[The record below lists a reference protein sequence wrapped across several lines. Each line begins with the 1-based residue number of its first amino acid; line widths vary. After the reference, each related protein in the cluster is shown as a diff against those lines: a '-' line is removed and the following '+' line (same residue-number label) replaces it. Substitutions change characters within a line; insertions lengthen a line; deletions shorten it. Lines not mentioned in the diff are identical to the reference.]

1 MINKS
6 KINHMRNYHFLFVAF
21 LCQITALA
29 NWAEVSTPTS
39 EKLNKLEIIGNI
51 AFCVGEN
58 GTLLKSTN
66 FGDTWNLL
74 NSGTSSTIT
83 SIKFV
88 TANLGFFT
96 TIDGEIFKTQN
107 GGSSWTGIKLQV
119 LGALNCVDFLDENTG
134 LTAGDNGNI
143 FRTINGGATWDS
155 LGSQSVFVINDILLM
170 NDTLALNVGA
180 LGSLMSSSD
189 LGLTWMPVSTASPES
204 FSALEKK
211 TNEVAVFTGTNGVIG
226 EFSAISMSVGE
237 IKSIDSENDWLKDL
251 EVLEN
256 GRVFAVGRNSSILRT
271 NNGWKTLDLNS
282 INHIQSIKF
291 FNKTLGLICGL
302 NGKIYKTETAG
313 APVASKTILVER
325 LKFHPN
331 PANNFITL
339 SGNFESTKLE
349 VFDISGKNLM
359 NINITSNNIDISNL
373 VQGQYFLRISSS
385 TKIYS
390 GKLIVR

>member
-1 MINKS
+1 MK
-6 KINHMRNYHFLFVAF
+6 NYHFLIVAF
-21 LCQITALA
+21 LCQFSALA

-39 EKLNKLEIIGNI
+39 ENLNKLEIIGNI

-74 NSGTSSTIT
+74 ISGTDATIT

-96 TIDGEIFKTQN
+96 TVDGEIFKTQN
-107 GGSSWTGIKLQV
+107 GGSSWTGNKLQDP
-119 LGALNCVDFLDENTG
+119 GALNCVDFLDENTG

-143 FRTINGGATWDS
+143 FRTINGGANWTP
-155 LGSQSVFVINDILLM
+155 LGSQSVYIINDILLV

-180 LGSLMSSSD
+180 NGSLMSSSD
-189 LGLTWMPVSTASPES
+189 LGLTWMPVSTESPES

-211 TNEVAVFTGTNGVIG
+211 TNEIAIFSGTNGVIG
-226 EFSAISMSVGE
+226 EFSAISMGVGE
-237 IKSIDSENDWLKDL
+237 INSIDSENDWLKDL

-271 NNGWKTLDLNS
+271 NNGWKKMDLDS

-291 FNKTLGLICGL
+291 FNDTLGLICGL

-313 APVASKTILVER
+313 APVTSKSILVEK
-325 LKFHPN
+325 LNFHPN
-331 PANNFITL
+331 PTNNFITL
-339 SGNFESTKLE
+339 SGNFESTRLE
-349 VFDISGKNLM
+349 VFDITGKNVT
-359 NINITSNNIDISNL
+359 NINIISSSIDVSHL
-373 VQGQYFLRISSS
+373 VSGQYFLRISSS

>member
-1 MINKS
+1 
-6 KINHMRNYHFLFVAF
+6 MRNYNLFILAI
-21 LCQITALA
+21 LCQFTSLA
-29 NWAEVSTPTS
+29 NWAEVETPTS
-39 EKLNKLEIIGNI
+39 ENLNKLEIIGNI

-74 NSGTSSTIT
+74 NSSTSSEIT

-107 GGSSWTGIKLQV
+107 GGSSWTGEQLQDI
-119 LGALNCVDFLDENTG
+119 GALNCVDFLDENTG

-143 FRTINGGATWDS
+143 FRTINGGNTWNT
-155 LGSQSVFVINDILLM
+155 LGGQSVFVVNDILLM
-170 NDTLALNVGA
+170 NDTLALSVGA
-180 LGSLMSSSD
+180 QGSVLSSSD
-189 LGLTWMPVSTASPES
+189 LGLTWTLVSTESSES

-211 TNEVAVFTGTNGVIG
+211 NNEVAIFTGTNGVIG
-226 EFSAISMSVGE
+226 EFSAISMSVSE
-237 IKSIDSENDWLKDL
+237 IKSIDSENDWLTDL

-271 NNGWKTLDLNS
+271 NNGWKTLDLDSTND
-282 INHIQSIKF
+282 IQSIKF
-291 FNKTLGLICGL
+291 FNDTLGLTCGSD
-302 NGKIYKTETAG
+302 GKIYKTETAG
-313 APVASKTILVER
+313 APVGTKSILIER

-331 PANNFITL
+331 PANNVITL
-339 SGNFESTKLE
+339 SENFERKKLE
-349 VFDISGKNLM
+349 VFDINGKNIM
-359 NINITSNNIDISNL
+359 NINITSNNIDVSNL
-373 VQGQYFLRISSS
+373 VQGQYFLRISSR

-390 GKLIVR
+390 GKLIVL